1 MQSSFSVF
9 ANYPATKPC
18 LILSK
23 ANQSHLNS
31 LSVKLSHM
39 YKNALTWMSTSL
51 SDLFPCSVHV
61 PIRSLKVNC
70 TLHRCHKERKFRS
83 RRTVRSV
90 CACAFFFRMNWHILL
105 LPSSCYIRFLSSTRG
120 ETSTPNQIFPSK
132 GKKWRGGNRG
142 PSILDGNIR
151 TQLFKWSWMMSV
163 LFAVRFS
170 DVDRHYFFF

>member
-90 CACAFFFRMNWHILL
+90 CACAFFLEWIDTSFSFLL
-105 LPSSCYIRFLSSTRG
+105 RAISDFLVQHEER
-120 ETSTPNQIFPSK
+120 
-132 GKKWRGGNRG
+132 R
-142 PSILDGNIR
+142 
-151 TQLFKWSWMMSV
+151 QLQTKYS
-163 LFAVRFS
+163 RQRERS
-170 DVDRHYFFF
+170 DVVGTGVLLF